1 MKIIE
6 SDMRGATA
14 WRILLILAPNES
26 LGMSWQFGLKLAR
39 ANSGELVTAV
49 VIPNESATNLAAA
62 QTAVAHIHSAAEP
75 GNSCKAL
82 IAADLHGTRDVE
94 SLVQTTG
101 ADLLLVRAESRL
113 WKNGHGLD
121 NVSCAVAVVRGDQNQ
136 PENGEGDG
144 RQRIL
149 IPTSSGPNSAHALR
163 LLLPLSTNNDVTAFF
178 VANSAHDHNQEALGW
193 ARLREALQFVGGS
206 ERIKRKVVTRPS
218 VIEGIVEEAA
228 AYDWVLLGASQES
241 RLDKVLFGDIP
252 AAVVRFS
259 QTPVIVLRQPRN
271 RLSHWAGK
279 AAWQLRNLLPRMKES
294 QRTKTYVRIRR
305 SARPNR
311 RFFILIALSAM
322 IAALGLLVNSPA
334 VVIGAMLVAPLMSP
348 IVGTGMAVV
357 LGDARFLRL
366 SLGAVLRGVL
376 LAVGVGALSG
386 LLHLGQP
393 LTGELLGRTAP
404 TLLDLAIALF
414 SGLAGAYALSNSDAA
429 GALPGVAIAAALVPP
444 LATVGICLTTGHER
458 EALGALLLFATNFV
472 AISSATALVFL
483 ALGFRPKV
491 AKRERHSAR
500 ARSVRVAMILL
511 AIIVS
516 LLTITTYRLAHDS
529 RMESEIRR
537 VIYESVTEVADAQ
550 LDSLLIKGETTT
562 DGAPLQMALVVRSTE
577 TIPHERVLALQE
589 RIGIR
594 LQREVG
600 LTLTVILV
608 TELDP
613 VVPPTLTPTA
623 TATATKTPGPTPT
636 DGPTQT
642 FTPTATQ
649 PVLILPSATITLS
662 LEISATATLTA
673 TAVPPT
679 QPPPPKPKATD
690 TPLPPP
696 TQAITATLAPSLTPK
711 PTGTIQPPVTETAVP
726 TSTVQLQATAV
737 ATATDVILPT
747 ATVLAN
753 EPTKSVPTEAVLP
766 TVESIPSL
774 TPVP

>member
-6 SDMRGATA
+6 SDVRGATV

-39 ANSGELVTAV
+39 ANNGELVTAV
-49 VIPNESATNLAAA
+49 VIPNESTNNLEAA
-62 QTAVAHIHSAAEP
+62 QTAVDHIKAAAQP
-75 GNSCKAL
+75 VNSSKAL

-94 SLVQTTG
+94 SLVQTIG
-101 ADLLLVRAESRL
+101 VDLLLVRAESHL
-113 WKNGHGLD
+113 WQNGHGLD
-121 NVSCAVAVVRGDQNQ
+121 NVSCAVAVIRGDR
-136 PENGEGDG
+136 PLAENGENGVGNG

-163 LLLPLSTNNDVTAFF
+163 LLLPLATNNDVTAFF
-178 VANSAHDHNQEALGW
+178 VANAAHDHNQEALGW

-206 ERIKRKVVTRPS
+206 ERIQRKVVTRPS
-218 VIEGIVEEAA
+218 VTEGIVEEAV

-259 QTPVIVLRQPRN
+259 QTPVIILRQPRN
-271 RLSHWAGK
+271 RLSYLAGK

-294 QRTKTYVRIRR
+294 QRAKTYVRIRR

-311 RFFILIALSAM
+311 QFFILITLSAM

-348 IVGTGMAVV
+348 IVGSGMAVV

-366 SLGAVLRGVL
+366 SLGAVSRGVL
-376 LAVGVGALSG
+376 LAIGVGALSG

-393 LTGELLGRTAP
+393 LTGELLARTAP

-483 ALGFRPKV
+483 TLGFRPKV

-500 ARSVRVAMILL
+500 ARSVRVAMVLL
-511 AIIVS
+511 AIIVT

-529 RMESEIRR
+529 RMEAEIRS
-537 VIYESVTEVADAQ
+537 VIYQSVSDVADAE
-550 LDSLLIKGETTT
+550 LDSLLIEGETTT

-577 TIPHERVLALQE
+577 TIPHETVLALQE

-636 DGPTQT
+636 AGPTRT

-649 PVLILPSATITLS
+649 PVLILPSATITPTV
-662 LEISATATLTA
+662 EITATVTLTA

-679 QPPPPKPKATD
+679 QPPPPEPKATD

-696 TQAITATLAPSLTPK
+696 TQVVTATLGPSVTPN
-711 PTGTIQPPVTETAVP
+711 PTGTTAPVVTETAVP
-726 TSTVQLQATAV
+726 TSTTQPQPTA
-737 ATATDVILPT
+737 AATDALLPT
-747 ATVLAN
+747 ATVPPS
-753 EPTKSVPTEAVLP
+753 ESTKAVLP
-766 TVESIPSL
+766 TPE
-774 TPVP
+774 PVPSATPIP